1 MDGSKVAVE
10 RLLIDPYFL
19 DVDEAGLEYVFGVTI
34 LQAAFFVATG
44 ISHPLHDR
52 SSCLQ
57 IWGRQAKGSYDQQHD
72 VSV

>member
-34 LQAAFFVATG
+34 LQAAFLVATG

>member
-34 LQAAFFVATG
+34 LQAAFSWRLASAIRFMIGRAVSKFGAG
-44 ISHPLHDR
+44 KRKVPMISNMM
-52 SSCLQ
+52 
-57 IWGRQAKGSYDQQHD
+57 
-72 VSV
+72 